1 MVEHTTSRNSSTSRH
16 NSNNGFWDN
25 QGSLKLAHNP
35 IFHSRTKHVDVQH
48 HFIKEKVELG
58 QVTLDYVSIGDRLTD
73 ILTKLSNSYIRE
85 VESST
90 QFGMNH
96 KMNLFLRK

>member
-1 MVEHTTSRNSSTSRH
+1 MVAQTTSRNSSTSRH
-16 NSNNGFWDN
+16 NSNNDFWDN

-35 IFHSRTKHVDVQH
+35 IFHSWTKHVDIQH
-48 HFIKEKVELG
+48 HFIQEKMELG
-58 QVTLDYVSIGDRLTD
+58 QVTLDYVSTGDQLTD
-73 ILTKLSNSYIRE
+73 ILTKLLDSYIRE

-96 KMNLFLRK
+96 RMYLFIRK